1 MARDTR
7 ISPATTW
14 VRRLVTVSLALSGCS
29 QLADQDV
36 VRVGADVD
44 AESLDPRLQRNTTGF
59 RVVNLIYDGLLQL
72 DTNLQPVPGLAESW
86 ENPSPTTWVFH
97 LRADVRFH
105 DGVSL
110 TAADVVYTFET
121 ILDPQLR
128 APQRTLYVP
137 IDSIEAVDDRT
148 VRFTLHEPFA
158 PFLSYLD
165 MGIVPR
171 HLAEAGHNLGSMP
184 VGSGPYRLRRWE
196 KGSRVRLE
204 ANPDHWAGVPTVT
217 RIDVVLVPDNTA
229 RAQAF
234 EAGDLDLIQS
244 PLAPQDIKR
253 LAADPGFQN
262 SMQPGLAITYLN
274 FNTKSPHLRDPMMR
288 RAISMLVD
296 QETIV
301 TQIYENTDD
310 AAGSIFPP
318 TSWGYSSEI
327 AQAPFDPAG
336 ARQILA
342 ELGWRDTDGD
352 GVLDRDGRR
361 LAFRLGTHSE
371 DVNRVQT
378 VEFLQHT
385 WTQNGIAVN
394 VEISDWPSFSA
405 RRDAG
410 DYDVILLGWTQV
422 VDPDRVTFEQLHSTG
437 GLNWGGYRNRRL
449 DRLLE
454 VGRSAQSREARA
466 SAYHD
471 AARIIADE
479 VPYYIISYQ
488 GYQVFFSHRIRG
500 FEPNRRG
507 LLRSLTRATLIP

>member
-1 MARDTR
+1 MTRWARCLFTV
-7 ISPATTW
+7 P
-14 VRRLVTVSLALSGCS
+14 LVLAGCS
-29 QLADQDV
+29 QPVDRDV
-36 VRVGADVD
+36 VRVGTDVD
-44 AESLDPRLQRNTTGF
+44 AESLDPRLQRNTTGL
-59 RVVNLIYDGLLQL
+59 RVVNLLYDGLLQL
-72 DTNLQPVPGLAESW
+72 DTNLQPIPGLAQSW
-86 ENPSPTTWVFH
+86 ENPTPTTWVFH
-97 LRADVRFH
+97 LRDSVRFH

-110 TAADVVYTFET
+110 TAEDVVYTFET
-121 ILDPQLR
+121 ILDPQLG

-137 IDSIEAVDDRT
+137 IDGIEAVDYRT
-148 VRFTLHEPFA
+148 VRFTLHEPYA

-171 HLAEAGHNLGSMP
+171 HLAEAGHDLGSVP
-184 VGSGPYRLRRWE
+184 VGSGPYRLRRWD
-196 KGSRVRLE
+196 KGSRVLLE

-253 LAADPGFQN
+253 LAVNPGFQN
-262 SMQPGLAITYLN
+262 RMQPGLAITYLN
-274 FNTKSPHLRDPMMR
+274 FNTKAPHLRDPSMR

-301 TQIYENTDD
+301 TQIYESTDD

-327 AQAPFDPAG
+327 EQAPFDPSG

-342 ELGWRDTDGD
+342 RLGWQDTDGD
-352 GVLDRDGRR
+352 GVLDRDGSP
-361 LAFRLGTHSE
+361 LLVRLGTHSE

-378 VEFLQHT
+378 TEFLQHT
-385 WTQNGIAVN
+385 LTQNGIAVN

-454 VGRSAQSREARA
+454 VGRSAQSREGRA

-479 VPYYIISYQ
+479 VPYYIVSYQ

-500 FEPNRRG
+500 FEPNPRG
-507 LLRSLTRATLIP
+507 LLRSLTRVTLTP